1 MNWLKVAGI
10 VIGALI
16 AFLIIGS
23 VVHVIMALL
32 GYVVIAAIVAGGGY
46 VAYKLATSSQ
56 GRKLRDRRRG
66 GHEIRDEDQGTG
78 YAPPPPGTGYTPPAL
93 PKGNVDDDLARL
105 RREMGR

>member
-1 MNWLKVAGI
+1 MNWLKIAGI
-10 VIGALI
+10 AIGALI

-23 VVHVIMALL
+23 VIHVVMALL
-32 GYVVIAAIVAGGGY
+32 GYVVLAAIVAGGGY
-46 VAYKLATSSQ
+46 VAYKLATSSH

-66 GHEIRDEDQGTG
+66 HEIRDDDQGTG
-78 YAPPPPGTGYTPPAL
+78 YAPPPPGTGHIPPAL